1 MHSVVNQ
8 GLWIA
13 SGLLLFVV
21 ALVRFNRPPTNR
33 TGTTFLLFYTGM
45 LFYYAL
51 LIGLWLLVI
60 VLLSAGSYG
69 IDGISSAVSQ
79 SLKANEWL
87 SPSLPVIGLVVIA
100 VASQFKLVGR
110 MDTGARQLCIQ
121 LAAIPAEAE
130 QLAVELAHGELQLSD
145 RTLIENVSRE
155 IITNIGENALRL
167 TTDGTLASRFTR
179 AVSLYWLFIMP
190 DNAGIPVAF
199 PSNLNGRSA
208 YTRIMRLNE
217 KTVEQSLALYDS
229 LMENGLA
236 YFTSSKPTRQMEEAL
251 KKNIQDLSQM
261 VCRLIARYVLY
272 LDVTESQRR
281 KRLSTLGLNPRDHSP
296 AFGRDQWVASILSV
310 IILFLFM
317 SVILPSRQ
325 SFSQTF
331 MYSVLMAIQLGMA
344 VIAGTVVAQR
354 FIRRQEGNNW
364 QFPPLAELTVSA
376 LVVVGLCIVLR
387 IGWPL
392 VPTLLNT
399 GSISLSQ
406 SLEQFS
412 ERWPFV
418 LLPFMCTLSIGLT
431 CAYLGRLSWSWIRLV
446 LIGGLLN
453 AVAFAAIALLIAQ
466 LLSDEFLNRLQEQP
480 SGAKTILIGS
490 LSAVGFVLGAIVLAI
505 FPRSIRSTPLTAIFD
520 PLHPLFVKIDAGSG
534 VRNGLAVESDS
545 FATDRAGP
553 RGASKELGGY
563 GRSSVSDLEG
573 RYVCCRPT
581 FSNPAVINAYEI
593 RIRWDDQRACL
604 LFEERN
610 RPDISHCQV
619 GQVYIPDGR
628 PFMSLVTVDKG
639 AVRVIMV
646 TRPDHID
653 VGRGLILT
661 LSNPGGIH
669 FIPATAPVVLQRL
682 DDEASPRFGF
692 VHADAP
698 EYPIYL
704 AQLTAV
710 APDFATFASIG
721 APLRV
726 VKPSAA

>member
-1 MHSVVNQ
+1 MHTVVNQ
-8 GLWIA
+8 GLWVA

-60 VLLSAGSYG
+60 VLLSAGSFG
-69 IDGISSAVSQ
+69 VDGISAAVSQ

-87 SPSLPVIGLVVIA
+87 SPSLPVIGLLVIA
-100 VASQFKLVGR
+100 IASQFKLVGR
-110 MDTGARQLCIQ
+110 MDAGARQLCIQ

-130 QLAVELAHGELQLSD
+130 QLAVELAHGELQLTD

-155 IITNIGENALRL
+155 ITTNIGENALRL
-167 TTDGTLASRFTR
+167 TSDGSLASRFTR

-199 PSNLNGRSA
+199 PSNLSGRSA
-208 YTRIMRLNE
+208 YSRIMRLNE

-236 YFTSSKPTRQMEEAL
+236 CFTSSKPTRQMEEAL

-272 LDVTESQRR
+272 LEVTESKRR
-281 KRLSTLGLNPRDHSP
+281 KRLSTMGLNPRDHSP

-317 SVILPSRQ
+317 SIVLPSQQ

-331 MYSVLMAIQLGMA
+331 MYSVLMAVQLGMA

-354 FIRRQEGNNW
+354 FIRRHEENAW

-392 VPTLLNT
+392 VPDLLNT

-406 SLEQFS
+406 SLVQFN

-431 CAYLGRLSWSWIRLV
+431 CAYMGSLSWSWIRLTV
-446 LIGGLLN
+446 LGGLFN
-453 AVAFAAIALLIAQ
+453 AAAFAIAALLIAH
-466 LLSDEFLNRLQEQP
+466 LLSEDFLQRMQDQP
-480 SGAKTILIGS
+480 GAAKAILTGT
-490 LSAVGFVLGAIVLAI
+490 LSIAGFVLGAIVLAI
-505 FPRSIRSTPLTAIFD
+505 FPRSIRSTQRTTIFD
-520 PLHPLFVKIDAGSG
+520 PLHPLLVNVDDGS
-534 VRNGLAVESDS
+534 VARNGSAGVSDS
-545 FATDRAGP
+545 FVIERAGP
-553 RGASKELGGY
+553 RGALKELGGY
-563 GRSSVSDLEG
+563 SHTSVSDLEG
-573 RYVCCRPT
+573 RYVCFRPT
-581 FSNPAVINAYEI
+581 FSNSAVINAYEI
-593 RIRWDDQRACL
+593 TIRWDDKRACL

-610 RPDISHCQV
+610 RPDSSHCQV

-646 TRPDHID
+646 TRPDHIG

-682 DDEASPRFGF
+682 DDKATPQLGF

-698 EYPIYL
+698 EYAIYL
-704 AQLTAV
+704 AQLSAV
-710 APDFATFASIG
+710 APDFATFASAG
-721 APLRV
+721 PPLKV
-726 VKPSAA
+726 IKPSAA